1 MARGLA
7 GAVVAITGASS
18 GIGRSTALAMAAK
31 GATLALLARDEDAL
45 RRVAD
50 ECRARGAAVLAE
62 AVDVA
67 DEPAV
72 GEFARRSGAELGS
85 IDVWVNNA
93 GVMLYGRFEDTPSEA
108 WRRVIEVNLFGQI
121 HGSRAA
127 LRQFRAQGGGVL
139 INVSSVWG
147 RVASPYVSAYVA
159 SKFAI
164 RAFSECLRE
173 EFDGDPE
180 IQVVTILPQA
190 VDTPMWRRA
199 ANFTGRRTRALPLTR
214 AAEDIAKR
222 IVWCAEDPKR
232 EVTDRRTG
240 RAFELVNGIA
250 PKVWSR
256 LAPRAIERL
265 AFSNGPSPETAG
277 NLFEPQHNSGSTP
290 R

>member
-1 MARGLA
+1 MPRRLA
-7 GAVVAITGASS
+7 DAVVAITGASS
-18 GIGRSTALAMAAK
+18 GIGRATALAMATK
-31 GATLALLARDEDAL
+31 GAALALLARDEEAL
-45 RRVAD
+45 GRVAD
-50 ECRARGAAVLAE
+50 ECRARGATVLA
-62 AVDVA
+62 APVDVA

-72 GEFARRSGAELGS
+72 AEFARRAAAELGR

-93 GVMLYGRFEDTPSEA
+93 GVMLYGRFEDTPSDA

-127 LRQFRAQGGGVL
+127 LSRFRSQCGGVL

-173 EFDGDPE
+173 ELADDPA
-180 IQVVTILPQA
+180 IHVVTILPQA

-199 ANFTGRRTRALPLTR
+199 ANFSGRNTRALPLSR
-214 AAEDIAKR
+214 SAEDIAKR

-232 EVTDRRTG
+232 EVTDRRAG
-240 RAFELVNGIA
+240 RGFELANGIA
-250 PKVWSR
+250 PKLWSR
-256 LAPRAIERL
+256 LAPRVMERL
-265 AFSNGPSPETAG
+265 AFSSGASPVSSG
-277 NLFEPQHNSGSTP
+277 NLFEPLHDQGSTA